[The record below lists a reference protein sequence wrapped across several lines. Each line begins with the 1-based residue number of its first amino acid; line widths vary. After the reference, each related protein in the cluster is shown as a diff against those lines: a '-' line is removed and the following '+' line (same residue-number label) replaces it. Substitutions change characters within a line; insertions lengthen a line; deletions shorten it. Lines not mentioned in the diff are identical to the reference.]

1 MGVFVFSRSTER
13 ECLLFRGLI
22 LFEIVTLLLSDLNNV
37 HIKYPLTWN
46 QLMAFS
52 SLGYFG
58 LFFTSVSDIALGSDR
73 HLHIRHF
80 FELFY

>member
-1 MGVFVFSRSTER
+1 MFSRSTER

-58 LFFTSVSDIALGSDR
+58 LFFTSVLFWVEEIYVKNCEVIR
-73 HLHIRHF
+73 WLHERSV
-80 FELFY
+80 

>member
-1 MGVFVFSRSTER
+1 MFSRSTER

-58 LFFTSVSDIALGSDR
+58 LFFTSVLFWFEEIYVKNGEVIR
-73 HLHIRHF
+73 WLHERSV
-80 FELFY
+80 